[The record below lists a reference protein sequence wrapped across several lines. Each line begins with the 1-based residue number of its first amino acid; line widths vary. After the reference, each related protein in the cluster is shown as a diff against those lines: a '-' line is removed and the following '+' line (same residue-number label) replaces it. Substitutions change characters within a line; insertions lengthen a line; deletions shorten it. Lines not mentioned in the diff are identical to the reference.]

1 MKNTIILGH
10 YSTSRYSNVILL
22 GDNLC
27 ARFDGDIQVGET
39 VAGEVIPDELRRSV
53 LNDPNTFRR
62 LVKEHF
68 E

>member
-1 MKNTIILGH
+1 MKNTIVFGH

-39 VAGEVIPDELRRSV
+39 VAGEVIPDGLRRAV
-53 LNDPNTFRR
+53 LNDPDNFRR
-62 LVKEHF
+62 IVKKYF
-68 E
+68 